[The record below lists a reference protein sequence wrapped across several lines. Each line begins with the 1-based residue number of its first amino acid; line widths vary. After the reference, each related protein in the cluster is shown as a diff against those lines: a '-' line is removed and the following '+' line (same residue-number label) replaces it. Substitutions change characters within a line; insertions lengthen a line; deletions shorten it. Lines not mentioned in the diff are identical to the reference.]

1 MDRLIALV
9 ALRVRLE
16 LRALAGQ
23 CKFRDCAH
31 QGEPD
36 CALRAAVEAGT
47 IYEDRL
53 DSYFQ
58 ILDSL

>member
-1 MDRLIALV
+1 MALSSF
-9 ALRVRLE
+9 VR
-16 LRALAGQ
+16 LAGQ
-23 CKFRDCAH
+23 CKVSGLCAH

-47 IYEDRL
+47 IHEDRL

>member
-1 MDRLIALV
+1 VFDGFV
-9 ALRVRLE
+9 E

-47 IYEDRL
+47 IHEDRL